1 MTKIMMLSLLAARA
15 VAHRS
20 SLGCYASFQV
30 GRHTGWRKF
39 STKHPSRCI
48 IYPSRCISHSL
59 HHATASSK
67 ATSCNDSETNNLE
80 NTLKEAYN
88 ERDTDGVV
96 DVIRANNILE
106 QLSNNNGDAFAV
118 ADTLVSAAINSATS
132 NKSLAAILNAQIAS
146 CCGDSNVS
154 INNYPQIALA
164 MLDLIDEMHNEDE
177 STMIKPDLVTL
188 SLVYYSLTHQQQPD
202 QQEEIPSA
210 ARMILERAQQM
221 SKKAAGSSRR
231 RALAAERRKGSN
243 NKNALDTKEAEKQLQ
258 SIYGE
263 DIHILQETDEL
274 IVFSK
279 PAGQVC
285 YHNRKTSA
293 GKVSASRKKKKS
305 RGGTSEDD
313 NGDGSKIDI
322 SLEDAVLDLNF
333 ALSTLNPVARGVV
346 HRLDRGTSGCI
357 CLAKTNDAH
366 LKLIASFFLRRVTK
380 KYLALVPLSS
390 SSSPSPLDIDK
401 EGVIDEFVDG
411 KPALSKY
418 RVVSIQHDGGDDEN
432 QGDDG
437 VALLEVDTL
446 TGRKHQV
453 RVHCSTIGH
462 PIFLDSLYSS
472 YQPPIPTSRRKTRK
486 DTERKKRQTAENK
499 NSGAEASTQN
509 NDLPKAISNMATTMI
524 PGQEKFFLHAKS
536 LCIPEFD
543 VNVEAPLP
551 KFWTETLDQL

>member
-1 MTKIMMLSLLAARA
+1 MMLSLLAARA

-20 SLGCYASFQV
+20 FLGCYASFQV
-30 GRHTGWRKF
+30 GRHIGWRRL
-39 STKHPSRCI
+39 STKH
-48 IYPSRCISHSL
+48 PSRCISHSL
-59 HHATASSK
+59 HHATASST
-67 ATSCNDSETNNLE
+67 TSCNDSETNNLE
-80 NTLKEAYN
+80 NILKEAYN

-96 DVIRANNILE
+96 DVIRANNIVE
-106 QLSNNNGDAFAV
+106 QLSSNNNGNAYAV
-118 ADTLVSAAINSATS
+118 ADKLVSAAINAATS

-146 CCGDSNVS
+146 CCGDSSGS

-164 MLDLIDEMHNEDE
+164 MLDLIDEMHDEDE

-188 SLVYYSLTHQQQPD
+188 SLVYYSLTQQKPH
-202 QQEEIPSA
+202 QQEENPSTHL
-210 ARMILERAQQM
+210 ILERAQQM
-221 SKKAAGSSRR
+221 STKAAGSSRR

-243 NKNALDTKEAEKQLQ
+243 NNNAIDTKEAEKQLQ
-258 SIYGE
+258 SIYGP
-263 DIHILQETDEL
+263 DIHILQETDDL

-305 RGGTSEDD
+305 RGTSEDD
-313 NGDGSKIDI
+313 NDDGSKIDI

-333 ALSTLNPVARGVV
+333 ALSTLNPVAR
-346 HRLDRGTSGCI
+346 
-357 CLAKTNDAH
+357 AA
-366 LKLIASFFLRRVTK
+366 A
-380 KYLALVPLSS
+380 AAAA
-390 SSSPSPLDIDK
+390 SPLDKDK

-418 RVVSIQHDGGDDEN
+418 RVVSVIRGDDDN
-432 QGDDG
+432 QGEGG
-437 VALLEVDTL
+437 VALLEVETL

-462 PIFLDSLYSS
+462 PIFLDPVYSS

-486 DTERKKRQTAENK
+486 DTERKKRQKAENN
-499 NSGAEASTQN
+499 NSGLEVSTQ
-509 NDLPKAISNMATTMI
+509 NDLPKAISDLAMTMI

-543 VNVEAPLP
+543 VDVEAPLP

>member
-20 SLGCYASFQV
+20 LGCYASFQV
-30 GRHTGWRKF
+30 GRHIGWRKF

-59 HHATASSK
+59 HHATASST
-67 ATSCNDSETNNLE
+67 ASCNDSETNNLE
-80 NTLKEAYN
+80 NILKDAYN

-96 DVIRANNILE
+96 DVIRADNIVD
-106 QLSNNNGDAFAV
+106 QLSSNNNGDAYAV
-118 ADTLVSAAINSATS
+118 ADTLVSAAINAATS

-146 CCGDSNVS
+146 CCGDSSGS

-164 MLDLIDEMHNEDE
+164 MLDLIDEMHDEDE
-177 STMIKPDLVTL
+177 TTMIKPDLVTL
-188 SLVYYSLTHQQQPD
+188 SLVYYSLTHQQQPH

-210 ARMILERAQQM
+210 HLILERAQQM

-243 NKNALDTKEAEKQLQ
+243 NNNALDTKEAEKQLQ
-258 SIYGE
+258 SIYGP
-263 DIHILQETDEL
+263 DIHILQETDDL

-313 NGDGSKIDI
+313 NTDGSKIDI

-390 SSSPSPLDIDK
+390 SSSQSPLDIDK

-437 VALLEVDTL
+437 VALLEVETL

-453 RVHCSTIGH
+453 RVHCSTIGRR
-462 PIFLDSLYSS
+462 IFLDPLYSS

-486 DTERKKRQTAENK
+486 DTERNKRQMAEN
-499 NSGAEASTQN
+499 NSGLEASTQN